1 MTLLRAILLFL
12 AFLLADTAFAAAF
25 ECTKAS
31 TATEKPVRA
40 SPALFALDDQ
50 SRTDMLI
57 CNDDMVGHFAMD
69 RIEVDRETDKA
80 LIDYVNTKCFG
91 G

>member
-1 MTLLRAILLFL
+1 VNLPAG
-12 AFLLADTAFAAAF
+12 TARGNHSFGGI
-25 ECTKAS
+25 C
-31 TATEKPVRA
+31 R
-40 SPALFALDDQ
+40 LDDGR
-50 SRTDMLI
+50 SRTDVLI

>member
-1 MTLLRAILLFL
+1 M
-12 AFLLADTAFAAAF
+12 
-25 ECTKAS
+25 AS
-31 TATEKPVRA
+31 AGW
-40 SPALFALDDQ
+40 
-50 SRTDMLI
+50 RTTDRIDVLI

-91 G
+91 KLLPR